1 MHRVPER
8 IKNRRHVPLD
18 VLFVVPDVGHRHR
31 YVLRKR
37 TRTIDPD
44 PSRVLAKVPPPGQT
58 VAAPPANH
66 VPFGAHD
73 LARKEIRDVRSDGN
87 YFTDEFVADD
97 HRDGDGALR
106 PGIPVVDVE
115 VGAAYA

>member
-1 MHRVPER
+1 M
-8 IKNRRHVPLD
+8 
-18 VLFVVPDVGHRHR
+18 
-31 YVLRKR
+31 
-37 TRTIDPD
+37 
-44 PSRVLAKVPPPGQT
+44 PPPGQT

-115 VGAAYA
+115 VGAANAGAVHPNQDVIDACARRRHFLEPQTGARLPFDQGFHSRVH